1 MYGIQFEVVKV
12 QKNLKL
18 QFFNKSNYM
27 KKYLLGALALLFLGV
42 FTNSYA
48 QKRKKKSDKPEVI
61 KDSLVLISTE
71 FGDIKFK
78 LYKEIPIHR
87 SNFLKLVNQ
96 GTLDSTLFHR
106 VIQNFMIQGG
116 DPASKKAGANATLGD
131 GELGYTLPAEFNPAL
146 YHKKGVLAAAR
157 QGDDVNPKKSS
168 SACQFYIVQGK
179 TFNDNDLNMMEQRIN
194 GQYKQSLF
202 SKIIA
207 RPENAS
213 LMNRFISNQQAKN
226 QDSLKVLSGLVDK
239 LIEVEPGTTIFKYS
253 ENARKDYATIGGTP
267 HLDGNYTVFGEVVSG
282 LEVVDK
288 IAAVQ
293 KGQADRPL
301 MDVRMRVKLV
311 LE

>member
-1 MYGIQFEVVKV
+1 
-12 QKNLKL
+12 
-18 QFFNKSNYM
+18 M
-27 KKYLLGALALLFLGV
+27 KKYSLAVLALMLFV
-42 FTNSYA
+42 TFSNSYA
-48 QKRKKKSDKPEVI
+48 QKRKKKSDKPEII

-71 FGDIKFK
+71 FGDIKLK
-78 LYKEIPIHR
+78 LYKETPIHR

-96 GTLDSTLFHR
+96 GTIDSTLFHR

-116 DPASKKAGANATLGD
+116 DPASKKAAAGATLGD
-131 GELGYTLPAEFNPAL
+131 GELGYTLPAEFIPTL

-179 TFNDNDLNMMEQRIN
+179 TFSDNDLNMMEQRIN
-194 GQYKQSLF
+194 GQYKQSCF

-207 RPENAS
+207 RSENAS
-213 LMNRFISNQQAKN
+213 LMNRFIANQQAKN

-239 LIEVEPGTTIFKYS
+239 LIEAEPGTTFFKYS
-253 ENARKDYATIGGTP
+253 ENARKDYATVGGTP